1 MNEKMNTF
9 QVEDEYYVPFA
20 DKTRISIQRGE
31 GVYVWDEDGK
41 KYIDLT
47 GGWGVTS
54 IGHANPV
61 ITEAILNQSKKII
74 QNPNSGATYSPIR
87 SKLLLLMHKLLPST
101 LKRIFFTNSG
111 AEAND
116 AAIKLARKVTGR
128 SNIISTEMSFHGRT
142 ISTLSATG
150 QSLHRNKFKPLMPG
164 YCFVP
169 YNDVEAVEEIIKN
182 DIAAVIVEPIQ
193 GEGGVNIPSEG
204 YIADL
209 SKLCIKNDV
218 LLIMDEIQTGF
229 FRTGP
234 IFMSYVENVK
244 VDILTMAKGI
254 AGGFPLGAFAITE
267 DIANKIEVGDHGGTY
282 SGNPLACAVAYSVI
296 KYMMNNKISENVEDV
311 GKFTFQELNKWSK
324 EYPHIIRDIRGK
336 GLLIAIELSDEA
348 VTEEI
353 NAKCIEH
360 GLILNIKHGKIIRI
374 FPALN
379 ISKEEMK
386 EGLDILKKSLDQYAE
401 NQSQ

>member
-1 MNEKMNTF
+1 MNETMNTF

-20 DKTRISIQRGE
+20 DKTRISIQKGE
-31 GVYVWDEDGK
+31 GIYVWDEDGK
-41 KYIDLT
+41 KYLDLT

-61 ITEAILNQSKKII
+61 ITEAILSQSKKII
-74 QNPNSGATYSPIR
+74 QNPNSGATYSPVR
-87 SKLLLLMHKLLPST
+87 SKLLLLMHKLLPSN

-164 YCFVP
+164 YLFVP

-193 GEGGVNIPSEG
+193 GEGGVNIPSES

-234 IFMSYVENVK
+234 IFMSDVENVK

-254 AGGFPLGAFAITE
+254 AGGFPLGAFAVTE

-296 KYMMNNKISENVEDV
+296 KNMLENKISKNVEDV
-311 GKFTFQELNKWSK
+311 GKFTLQELNKWSR
-324 EYPHIIRDIRGK
+324 EYPHVIKDVRGK
-336 GLLIAIELSDEA
+336 GLLIAIELRDGG
-348 VTEEI
+348 VTEDI
-353 NAKCIEH
+353 NAKCLEH

-379 ISKEEMK
+379 ISKEEMI

-401 NQSQ
+401 N